1 VVASEKDGATSQP
14 APHGEA
20 GSEVIPTGPPPRKQT
35 SRGKQ
40 LLQWGLTIL
49 VVVLVFGFVIP
60 QLADYEQVLDV
71 IDDISPAE
79 WIVLALLATVFL
91 LGYMFV
97 LMATLA
103 SLRFRE
109 AFVVQTTATAINNSI
124 PAGGAL
130 SLPVQYAMYMS
141 WGFTAE
147 AVTASFLAAGVW
159 DQTMRLALPVL
170 AVTLIAFFGQAAGWM
185 WLAAL
190 IGIAM
195 VAGIVLL
202 LIMLFRSESFA
213 AGLGA
218 RLGKIVNWGLQRL
231 NRAPADMV
239 TATLQFRA
247 NVIGIVQRR
256 WGWLTAATLLNN
268 LAQVTLFVGC
278 LRVVGVSGHEIATAW
293 IILSYSLGRLLVA
306 IPISP
311 GGVGLV
317 DLGYIGL
324 LVVGWSGGGADQTLI
339 TSAVLLFRVL
349 SWLPPIPLGLGSWIF
364 WRVNKS
370 WRHDWR
376 THRRGEFVTVEAEPG
391 S

>member
-1 VVASEKDGATSQP
+1 MHDDERGREAAVEGPIPSGPPARRATSRP
-14 APHGEA
+14 
-20 GSEVIPTGPPPRKQT
+20 K
-35 SRGKQ
+35 K
-40 LLQWGLTIL
+40 LLQWSLTIL

-71 IDDISPAE
+71 IEDISPAE
-79 WIVLALLATVFL
+79 WVVLAVLAAGFL

-97 LMATLA
+97 LMATLV

-109 AFVVQTTATAINNSI
+109 AFVVQTTATAINNSV

-170 AVTLIAFFGQAAGWM
+170 SVALIATFGQAAGWM

-190 IGIAM
+190 AGIAM
-195 VAGIVLL
+195 VAGIVFVLF
-202 LIMLFRSESFA
+202 MLFRSESF
-213 AGLGA
+213 GA
-218 RLGKIVNWGLQRL
+218 RLGAWLGGIVNWGLARIK
-231 NRAPADMV
+231 RGPVDMT

-247 NVIGIVQRR
+247 DVIGIVHRR

-268 LAQVTLFVGC
+268 LAQVALFVGS
-278 LRVVGVSGHEIATAW
+278 LRVVGVSEDEIGTAW
-293 IILSYSLGRLLVA
+293 IILAYSLGRLLVA

-324 LVVGWSGGGADQTLI
+324 LSAGWASGSADSTSI
-339 TSAVLLFRVL
+339 TTAVLLFRLL
-349 SWLPPIPLGLGSWIF
+349 SWLPPIPIGLGSWIF
-364 WRVNKS
+364 WRANRS
-370 WRHDWR
+370 WRRDWR
-376 THRRGEFVTVEAEPG
+376 ATRRGEFATV
-391 S
+391 STR